1 MKEKAKNLL
10 NALTVLS
17 VIETQYNEDDEI
29 LSSLTNYGVV
39 IKLSLA
45 CNPKYSYIIKSIV
58 KNLINE
64 NAKVEVRFN
73 ENTNKD
79 YVEINWKD

>member
-1 MKEKAKNLL
+1 MKAKNLL

-17 VIETQYNEDDEI
+17 VIETQYNEDNEI
-29 LSSLTNYGVV
+29 LSSLINYGVV
-39 IKLSLA
+39 IELSLG
-45 CNPKYSYIIKSIV
+45 CDPKISYIIKSIV

-79 YVEINWKD
+79 YVEVSWKN